1 MFERE
6 TIMPVRQNDRNP
18 VTTVWQNRQS
28 ETVLVQ
34 TFQGLPFG
42 PLKFGDV
49 VNVPGFG
56 TARCTGGSNSGSGTN
71 ATILEIRLTLM

>member
-1 MFERE
+1 MLEME
-6 TIMPVRQNDRNP
+6 IIMMTRQNDINP

-42 PLKFGDV
+42 PLKFGNV
-49 VNVPGFG
+49 VDVPGFG
-56 TARCTGGSNSGSGTN
+56 TARCTGSGISGSGTN